1 MRDSVEMAGGV
12 GGGGDGG
19 GGGGEVGEGLGG
31 GHEGTCFL
39 LSEMKTTRFRKKF
52 LYTLRSEWAN
62 RVVHTTPIDRQLA
75 SFSASVLRMP
85 PSPDRTPYRIGTLCA
100 IRISDQLA
108 PSTTESAF

>member
-62 RVVHTTPIDRQLA
+62 RVVHTTPMAAGFIFCFSVENA
-75 SFSASVLRMP
+75 SFTRSNPL
-85 PSPDRTPYRIGTLCA
+85 PYRYFVCD
-100 IRISDQLA
+100 SDI
-108 PSTTESAF
+108 